1 MIFLVLPLMVKLLV
15 AEAVIPEYLPVRL
28 FRVMYVRLLRAVYGY
43 VRQCTAM
50 QGYVE
55 LCRAMYGYVG
65 PFRVMYREIQGHR
78 KSVFGKYLFGRRFEI
93 QNFRNICF
101 KTFCLPA
108 STRIFEH
115 LKNVII
121 AHFLKDFYTKKV
133 TQNFWEIRIDEKFLG
148 VKICLYLPFK

>member
-28 FRVMYVRLLRAVYGY
+28 FRVMYVRLLRAVYGC
-43 VRQCTAM
+43 VRQCTVM

-65 PFRVMYREIQGHR
+65 PFRVMYREIQVHR

-93 QNFRNICF
+93 QNFRNICC

-121 AHFLKDFYTKKV
+121 AHFKGIFTLKRSP
-133 TQNFWEIRIDEKFLG
+133 RIFGSLFSG
-148 VKICLYLPFK
+148 